1 MTNKTIT
8 QDQINVL
15 KDAAKA
21 LKDYN
26 EITGMG
32 LGFAPN
38 HSNESAASFGFFG
51 ILADVL
57 KPSIPQGADGPYPLG
72 LRAEVDL
79 NNLIKEL
86 ES

>member
-8 QDQINVL
+8 QEQINII

-26 EITGMG
+26 ELTGMG
-32 LGFAPN
+32 LGFSVSGQP
-38 HSNESAASFGFFG
+38 SLFDG
-51 ILADVL
+51 IFEMF
-57 KPSIPQGADGPYPLG
+57 KPAIPPGADGPYPSG
-72 LRAEVDL
+72 LKAEMNL

-86 ES
+86 ESN

>member
-1 MTNKTIT
+1 MSNKTIT
-8 QDQINVL
+8 QEQINVL

-26 EITGMG
+26 ELTGMG

-38 HSNESAASFGFFG
+38 ELNESAPSFGFFG
-51 ILADVL
+51 VLADAF
-57 KPSIPQGADGPYPLG
+57 KPSIPPGADGPYPTG
-72 LRAEVDL
+72 LKAELNL

>member
-8 QDQINVL
+8 QEQIIVL

-26 EITGMG
+26 ELTGTG
-32 LGFAPN
+32 LGFSHGQQP
-38 HSNESAASFGFFG
+38 SLLDGFIG
-51 ILADVL
+51 ILR
-57 KPSIPQGADGPYPLG
+57 PSIPPGADGPYPLG
-72 LRAEVDL
+72 LKAEFDL
-79 NNLIKEL
+79 NKLIKEL